1 MTRIIDCP
9 RCGTPKDAKGNLISA
24 ADEHG
29 VCLQCRNP
37 IIGDP
42 VEPEGHSS
50 GTATDITTLDHRVL
64 TASTPVRSR

>member
-1 MTRIIDCP
+1 MNSIIECP
-9 RCGTPKDAKGNLISA
+9 RCGTPKDSRGNPISA

-42 VEPEGHSS
+42 VKSELSPGVSIP
-50 GTATDITTLDHRVL
+50 TNPNRRVL
-64 TASTPVRSR
+64 TASTQVRSR